1 MELLIIK
8 LLEYLRE
15 NKEQSSSVL
24 VAKTLM
30 NNLEKISKMSLEEAS
45 QFCHCSPSTLN
56 RLIKKIGFENFK
68 QLRKIINL
76 PKLVY
81 PTYGFVES
89 DYKQH
94 IFDNIDE
101 VSKIDVS
108 ETVELIH
115 NARRIV
121 ILSFATNYPFVT
133 EFQVKM
139 IMKHKYIETMFDYDM
154 KEVLKNLTRSD
165 LIIVISDQGNF
176 TMNMNLS
183 KVKCQKI
190 LLTQTV
196 SETNSIFDKVVKLGS
211 YGYYGESKYSL
222 IYFLDKIYESF

>member
-1 MELLIIK
+1 
-8 LLEYLRE
+8 
-15 NKEQSSSVL
+15 
-24 VAKTLM
+24 
-30 NNLEKISKMSLEEAS
+30 
-45 QFCHCSPSTLN
+45 
-56 RLIKKIGFENFK
+56 
-68 QLRKIINL
+68 
-76 PKLVY
+76 
-81 PTYGFVES
+81 
-89 DYKQH
+89 
-94 IFDNIDE
+94 
-101 VSKIDVS
+101 
-108 ETVELIH
+108 
-115 NARRIV
+115 
-121 ILSFATNYPFVT
+121 

-139 IMKHKYIETMFDYDM
+139 IMKYKYIETMFDYDM

-211 YGYYGESKYSL
+211 YSYYGESKYSL